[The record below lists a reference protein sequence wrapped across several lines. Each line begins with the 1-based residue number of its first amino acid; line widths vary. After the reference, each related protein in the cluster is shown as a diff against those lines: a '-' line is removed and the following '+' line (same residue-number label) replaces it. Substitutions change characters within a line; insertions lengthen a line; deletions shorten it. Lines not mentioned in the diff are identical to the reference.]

1 MTPPPAGPVQSGLPS
16 ISSRHLACQKE
27 KFDRLNKAITKLGG
41 WITSIPGAREV
52 TIECLPASELPDRLR
67 KAGYDLTEIDGGE
80 RIIPGSITELLTL
93 SSSGAFE
100 AATENSTKS
109 IYTRTHSGVCRVR
122 RYRFTIA

>member
-1 MTPPPAGPVQSGLPS
+1 V
-16 ISSRHLACQKE
+16 
-27 KFDRLNKAITKLGG
+27 
-41 WITSIPGAREV
+41 V
-52 TIECLPASELPDRLR
+52 ECLPGSELPDHLLA
-67 KAGYDLTEIDGGE
+67 AGYDVRPADPPEGE

-100 AATENSTKS
+100 AATENSTMP